1 MKIKTLAL
9 ALAMAPVFAAPA
21 IIATTPAAAQPRGAE
36 ARWRAAERRFEA
48 ERNIYERER
57 AIYERSRRGGYG
69 RDDGYGRND
78 GYGRGDSDNRY
89 YWRDRGGADWEPSRY
104 YREDSRYE
112 ERYLSSQDEVYQG
125 NDGRY
130 YCRRSDGTTGLV
142 IGAGAGALIGRSVD
156 GGRNRAGGTI
166 VGGVLG
172 ALIGRE
178 VERSSDVRCR

>member
-78 GYGRGDSDNRY
+78 GYGRGDNRGLSPSLGWPALTVPAGFTEGSLPVGLEFLGRPWSEAQLFAY
-89 YWRDRGGADWEPSRY
+89 GYAYEQATTHRRPPATTPALARGR
-104 YREDSRYE
+104 
-112 ERYLSSQDEVYQG
+112 
-125 NDGRY
+125 
-130 YCRRSDGTTGLV
+130 
-142 IGAGAGALIGRSVD
+142 
-156 GGRNRAGGTI
+156 
-166 VGGVLG
+166 
-172 ALIGRE
+172 
-178 VERSSDVRCR
+178 